1 MNLLK
6 SYTRVLISIAL
17 LLGLSSQ
24 AVNAKVTSA
33 PIVVLESKINLNEAQ
48 APAIANIVPGIG
60 IKRAEAI
67 VAYRKD
73 HGKFVNF
80 NDLAKVKG
88 ISERYVTQH
97 IAELRA
103 AFIF

>member
-6 SYTRVLISIAL
+6 SYMRVLISIAL

-24 AVNAKVTSA
+24 AVNAKVGSA
-33 PIVVLESKINLNEAQ
+33 PIVLESKINLNEAQ

-73 HGKFVNF
+73 HGKFVTF